1 MKKTLIYFTIIVG
14 VAAIIGGCKSSDDG
28 AATTTTSTSTCTG
41 TSSGS
46 GPTIG
51 SVTLEEAAYLS
62 SCFGGTKIKLEFKN
76 NSSAQYTSYTFDDS
90 SCSGTATSS
99 TSVCMSS
106 ITVSSTTVSRPVYH
120 VDNSSIGDNATGYN
134 TTGIYSHNSSTA
146 YMNFSAESTSVFW
159 YNVSGSQSQ
168 LDSNAAYLFKFTKQ

>member
-1 MKKTLIYFTIIVG
+1 MKKTIIYSIMFVVIS
-14 VAAIIGGCKSSDDG
+14 AIIGSCKSDEDD
-28 AATTTTSTSTCTG
+28 ATTSSANTCTG

-46 GPTIG
+46 GPTFG
-51 SVTLEEAAYLS
+51 SVTLEEATYLS
-62 SCFGGTKIKLEFKN
+62 SCFSKVKYQFEFKN

-99 TSVCMSS
+99 TSVCMES
-106 ITVSSTTVSRPVYH
+106 ITVSSTTVTKPVYH
-120 VDNSSIGDNATGYN
+120 VDNTSVGDNATGYN

-146 YMNFSAESTSVFW
+146 YMHFSAESTSVFW

-168 LDSNAAYLFKFTKQ
+168 LDSNAYYLFKFTKQ

>member
-1 MKKTLIYFTIIVG
+1 MKKALIYFTIIVG

-28 AATTTTSTSTCTG
+28 AATTDTSTCTG

-76 NSSAQYTSYTFDDS
+76 NSSAQYNKYDYSGG
-90 SCSGTATSS
+90 SCTGTAS
-99 TSVCMSS
+99 
-106 ITVSSTTVSRPVYH
+106 
-120 VDNSSIGDNATGYN
+120 
-134 TTGIYSHNSSTA
+134 IYST
-146 YMNFSAESTSVFW
+146 
-159 YNVSGSQSQ
+159 
-168 LDSNAAYLFKFTKQ
+168 

>member
-1 MKKTLIYFTIIVG
+1 MKKTIIYFIMFVVIS
-14 VAAIIGGCKSSDDG
+14 AIIGACKSDEDD
-28 AATTTTSTSTCTG
+28 ATTSDTNTCTG

-46 GPTIG
+46 GPTFG
-51 SVTLEEAAYLS
+51 SVTLEEATYLS
-62 SCFGGTKIKLEFKN
+62 SCFSKVKYQFEFKN
-76 NSSAQYTSYTFDDS
+76 NSYAQYTSYTFDDS

-106 ITVSSTTVSRPVYH
+106 ITVSSTTATKPVYH
-120 VDNSSIGDNATGYN
+120 ADNSSIGDNATGYN

-159 YNVSGSQSQ
+159 YNVSGAQSQ
-168 LDSNAAYLFKFTKQ
+168 LDSNAYYLFKFTKQ

>member
-28 AATTTTSTSTCTG
+28 AATTATSTCTG

-62 SCFGGTKIKLEFKN
+62 NCFGGGKIKLEFKN
-76 NSSAQYTSYTFDDS
+76 NSSAQYNQYSYSGD
-90 SCSGTATSS
+90 SCSGTESTVS
-99 TSVCMSS
+99 TSCIES
-106 ITVSSTTVSRPVYH
+106 ITVSSTTVTKQTYI
-120 VDNSSIGDNATGYN
+120 DKTLGDSVTGYD
-134 TTGIYSHNSSTA
+134 TTGSIDGTTS
-146 YMNFSAESTSVFW
+146 YMNFSADNASVFY
-159 YNVSGSQSQ
+159 YNQASTQEK
-168 LDSNAAYLFKFTKQ
+168 LDSNAWYFWKFTKQ

>member
-1 MKKTLIYFTIIVG
+1 MKKTIIYFIMLVVIS
-14 VAAIIGGCKSSDDG
+14 AIIGACKSDEDG
-28 AATTTTSTSTCTG
+28 AATTSSANTCTG

-46 GPTIG
+46 GPTFG
-51 SVTLEEAAYLS
+51 SVTLEEATYLS
-62 SCFGGTKIKLEFKN
+62 SCFSKVKYQFEFKN

-120 VDNSSIGDNATGYN
+120 VDNNSQGDNATGYY
-134 TTGIYSHNSSTA
+134 TTGIYSHNSATA
-146 YMNFSAESTSVFW
+146 HMHFSAESTSVFW

-168 LDSNAAYLFKFTKQ
+168 LDSNAYYLFKFTKQ

>member
-1 MKKTLIYFTIIVG
+1 MKKALIYFTIIVG

-28 AATTTTSTSTCTG
+28 AATTATSTCTG

-76 NSSAQYTSYTFDDS
+76 NSSAQYNQYSYSGDS
-90 SCSGTATSS
+90 CTGTASTIS
-99 TSVCMSS
+99 TSCIES
-106 ITVSSTTVSRPVYH
+106 ITVSSTTVTKQTYIDGSL
-120 VDNSSIGDNATGYN
+120 GDNVTGYD
-134 TTGIYSHNSSTA
+134 TTGSIDGTTT
-146 YMNFSAESTSVFW
+146 YMNFSADNASVFY
-159 YNVSGSQSQ
+159 YNQSSTQ
-168 LDSNAAYLFKFTKQ
+168 AKLDSNAYYFWKFTKQ

>member
-1 MKKTLIYFTIIVG
+1 MKKALIYFTIIVG

-28 AATTTTSTSTCTG
+28 AATTATSTCTG

-76 NSSAQYTSYTFDDS
+76 NSSALYNQYSYSGDS
-90 SCSGTATSS
+90 CTGTAS
-99 TSVCMSS
+99 TISTLCIES
-106 ITVSSTTVSRPVYH
+106 ITVSSTTVTKPTYIDGSLGSNV
-120 VDNSSIGDNATGYN
+120 TGYD
-134 TTGIYSHNSSTA
+134 TTGILKTA
-146 YMNFSAESTSVFW
+146 SVTKYMNFSADNASVFY
-159 YNVSGSQSQ
+159 YNQASTQAN
-168 LDSNAAYLFKFTKQ
+168 LDSNAYYFWKFTKQ

>member
-1 MKKTLIYFTIIVG
+1 MKKTIIYFIMFVVIS
-14 VAAIIGGCKSSDDG
+14 AIIGACKSDEDD
-28 AATTTTSTSTCTG
+28 ATTSNTLTCTG

-46 GPTIG
+46 GPTFG
-51 SVTLEEAAYLS
+51 SVTLEEATYLS
-62 SCFGGTKIKLEFKN
+62 SCFSKTKFQFEFKN

-106 ITVSSTTVSRPVYH
+106 ITVSSTTATKPVYH
-120 VDNSSIGDNATGYN
+120 ADNSSIGDNATGYN

-146 YMNFSAESTSVFW
+146 YMHFSAESTSVFW
-159 YNVSGSQSQ
+159 YNVSSSQSQ
-168 LDSNAAYLFKFTKQ
+168 LDSNAYYLFKFTKQ

>member
-1 MKKTLIYFTIIVG
+1 MKKALIYFTIIVG

-28 AATTTTSTSTCTG
+28 AATTTTATSTCTG

-76 NSSAQYTSYTFDDS
+76 NSSAQYNQYSYSGDS
-90 SCSGTATSS
+90 CTGTASTIS
-99 TSVCMSS
+99 TSCIES
-106 ITVSSTTVSRPVYH
+106 ITVSSTTVTKQTYIDGSLGSNV
-120 VDNSSIGDNATGYN
+120 TGYD
-134 TTGIYSHNSSTA
+134 TTGSIDGTTT
-146 YMNFSAESTSVFW
+146 YMNFSADNASVFY
-159 YNVSGSQSQ
+159 YNQSSTQ
-168 LDSNAAYLFKFTKQ
+168 AKLDSNAYYFWKFTKQ

>member
-1 MKKTLIYFTIIVG
+1 MKKALIYFTIIVG

-28 AATTTTSTSTCTG
+28 ATTTDTSTCTG

-76 NSSAQYTSYTFDDS
+76 NSSAQKTHYASYSGDS
-90 SCSGTATSS
+90 CAGTASTEVTS
-99 TSVCMSS
+99 CIES
-106 ITVSSTTVSRPVYH
+106 ITVSSTTVTKPTYIDGSLGSNV
-120 VDNSSIGDNATGYN
+120 TGYD
-134 TTGIYSHNSSTA
+134 TTGILNNNSTTK
-146 YMNFSAESTSVFW
+146 YMNFSADNASVFY
-159 YNVSGSQSQ
+159 YNQASTQAR
-168 LDSNAAYLFKFTKQ
+168 LDSNAYFFWKFTKQ

>member
-1 MKKTLIYFTIIVG
+1 MKKALIYFTIIVG

-28 AATTTTSTSTCTG
+28 AATTATSTCTG

-76 NSSAQYTSYTFDDS
+76 NSSAQYNQYSYSGDS
-90 SCSGTATSS
+90 CTGTASTIS
-99 TSVCMSS
+99 TSCIES
-106 ITVSSTTVSRPVYH
+106 ITVSSTTVTKQTYIDGSLGSNV
-120 VDNSSIGDNATGYN
+120 TGYD
-134 TTGIYSHNSSTA
+134 TTGSIDGTTT
-146 YMNFSAESTSVFW
+146 YMNFSADNASVFY
-159 YNVSGSQSQ
+159 YNQSSTQ
-168 LDSNAAYLFKFTKQ
+168 EKLDSNAWYFWKFTKQ

>member
-1 MKKTLIYFTIIVG
+1 MKKALIYFTIIVG

-28 AATTTTSTSTCTG
+28 AATTATSTCTG

-76 NSSAQYTSYTFDDS
+76 NSSAQYNQYSYSGDS
-90 SCSGTATSS
+90 CTGTASTIS
-99 TSVCMSS
+99 TSCIES
-106 ITVSSTTVSRPVYH
+106 ITVSSTTVTKQTYIDGSLGSNV
-120 VDNSSIGDNATGYN
+120 TGYD
-134 TTGIYSHNSSTA
+134 TTGILKTQITTK
-146 YMNFSAESTSVFW
+146 YMNFSADNASVFY
-159 YNVSGSQSQ
+159 YNQASTQAN
-168 LDSNAAYLFKFTKQ
+168 LDSNAYYFWKFTKQ